1 MIVLTVLLGLSN
13 GFLTAVAMMRMPQR
27 VDSPEEKNL
36 AGNVAVLSLVGGLAV
51 GSACSF
57 LWLL

>member
-1 MIVLTVLLGLSN
+1 MIALTILLGLSN
-13 GFLTAVAMMRMPQR
+13 GALTSVAMMRIPDK
-27 VDSPEEKNL
+27 VSTPEEKNL
-36 AGNVAVLSLVGGLAV
+36 AGNFAVLSLVGGLAV